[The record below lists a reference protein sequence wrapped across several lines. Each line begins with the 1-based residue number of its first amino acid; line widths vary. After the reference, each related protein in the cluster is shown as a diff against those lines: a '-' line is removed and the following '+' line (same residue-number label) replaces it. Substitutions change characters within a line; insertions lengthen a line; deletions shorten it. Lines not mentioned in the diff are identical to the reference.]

1 MKKNYKRFKNWV
13 AAGLLSIIGFSLC
26 GIDSV
31 IAEGGYGLTVA
42 PMNESI
48 IIDPG
53 DTYESSF
60 RISNPA
66 SSTSPTYYK
75 LVIEPYF
82 TSEAGGSTNKIEG
95 EYNEIVKWTTFNVPT
110 EGKLEPNDTKEVSF
124 TIKVPE
130 SASAKG
136 QYMAIKVAASGEPI
150 KDDDSKSTNS
160 DPNATIKEVKKM
172 AHIVYAEI
180 TGNSIKKGEVTDLS
194 LPSFLLSGK
203 ITGAATV
210 KNTGNVHGKAKYTL
224 QIYPLFS
231 NEEVYSNEE
240 EPSTSTILPDR
251 EKYTEIAWDGTPG
264 IGIFNVVFT
273 VEFEGVKEQVSRM
286 VIVCPVWL
294 LFTIVFAVV
303 ALIIWIVLRVKSRG
317 RKARNTSAAE
327 SE

>member
-1 MKKNYKRFKNWV
+1 MKTNYQKIRNWV
-13 AAGLLSIIGFSLC
+13 VIGILSIIGFSLC
-26 GIDSV
+26 GMDSV
-31 IAEGGYGLTVA
+31 MAEGGYGLTVA

-60 RISNPA
+60 RISNPV
-66 SSTSPTYYK
+66 SSTDPTYYK
-75 LVIEPYF
+75 LEIEPYF
-82 TSEAGGSTNKIEG
+82 TSEDGGSTNKIEG

-136 QYMAIKVAASGEPI
+136 QYMAITVTASGEPI
-150 KDDDSKSTNS
+150 EDDDSKSTDSN
-160 DPNATIKEVKKM
+160 TMIKEIKKM

-180 TGNSIKKGEVTDLS
+180 TGNSVKKGEVTDLS

-210 KNTGNVHGKAKYTL
+210 KNTGNVHGEAKYTL

-231 NEEVYSNEE
+231 SEEVYSNEE
-240 EPSTSTILPDR
+240 EPSTSTILPNR

-264 IGIFNVVFT
+264 FGIFNVVFT
-273 VEFEGVKEQVSRM
+273 VEFEGAKEQVSKM

-303 ALIIWIVLRVKSRG
+303 ALIIWIVLRVKSRS

>member
-1 MKKNYKRFKNWV
+1 MKTNYKSIKNWV
-13 AAGLLSIIGFSLC
+13 AVGILSIIGFSLC
-26 GIDSV
+26 GINPV

-60 RISNPA
+60 TISNPV

-75 LVIEPYF
+75 LEVEPYF
-82 TSEAGGSTNKIEG
+82 TSEDGGSTNKIEG

-130 SASAKG
+130 SASAMG

-150 KDDDSKSTNS
+150 KDDDSKPTNS
-160 DPNATIKEVKKM
+160 DSNATIKEVKKM

-180 TGNSIKKGEVTDLS
+180 TGNSIKKGEITDLN
-194 LPSFLLSGK
+194 LPSFLLSGN
-203 ITGAATV
+203 ITGSATI
-210 KNTGNVHGKAKYTL
+210 KNTGNVHNEAKYTL

-231 NEEVYSNEE
+231 GEEVYTNEE
-240 EPSTSTILPDR
+240 QPTTVKILPGR
-251 EKYTEIAWDGTPG
+251 QVFQEVSWENTPG
-264 IGIFNVVFT
+264 FGIFNAVFT
-273 VEFEGVKEQVSRM
+273 VEFAGQTQQVSKM
-286 VIVCPVWL
+286 IIICPVWV
-294 LFTIVFAVV
+294 LFLILFVII
-303 ALIIWIVLRVKSRG
+303 ALIIWIVLHFKNKG
-317 RKARNTSAAE
+317 NKARKSATTPAE
-327 SE
+327 